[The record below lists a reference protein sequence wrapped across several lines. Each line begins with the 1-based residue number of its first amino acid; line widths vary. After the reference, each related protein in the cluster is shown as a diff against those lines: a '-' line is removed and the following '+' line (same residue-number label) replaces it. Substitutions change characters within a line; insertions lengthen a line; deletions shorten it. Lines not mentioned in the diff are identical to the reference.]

1 MSQDQTETP
10 SAPPEDFRAGFVAIV
25 GRPNVGKSTLVNQ
38 LVGERVAI
46 TTPKPQTTRDRIRG
60 IRTWSDWQ
68 AVYVDTPGIHEAKTL
83 LHRYMVD
90 LAVGTLG
97 DADLVYF
104 LVDVAHFESKPEK
117 VLEQTQAIVEALSQA
132 GTTTFLVLNKVDHLK
147 DKGTLLPMIE
157 QLSALY
163 PFAETVPISALKGD
177 GVETLCTL
185 TRPHL
190 PESPPLF
197 PEDSLTDRSMRFI
210 AAELIREQLYRR
222 LRQELP
228 YQVAVSVDHWEES
241 QETEAVKIYATIH
254 VSRDGHKGIVIG
266 RKGETL
272 KAIGQSARKGIESIM
287 ERRLYLDLKVRV
299 QDKWTN
305 DPRALRKLGYN
316 EKT

>member
-1 MSQDQTETP
+1 MSEDTKETP
-10 SAPPEDFRAGFVAIV
+10 PGDFRSGFVAIV

-60 IRTWSDWQ
+60 IRTWDDWQ
-68 AVYVDTPGIHEAKTL
+68 AVYVDTPGIHEAKNL

-104 LVDVAHFESKPEK
+104 LVDVAHFESKPDK
-117 VLEQTQAIVEALSQA
+117 VLEQTQAIVEVLAQA
-132 GTTTFLVLNKVDHLK
+132 GTPTFLVLNKVDHLK
-147 DKGTLLPMIE
+147 NKAALLPMME
-157 QLSALY
+157 QLGALY
-163 PFAETVPISALKGD
+163 RFDEIVPISALRDTGLD
-177 GVETLCTL
+177 TLGAL
-185 TRPHL
+185 TRARL
-190 PESPPLF
+190 PVSPPLF

-210 AAELIREQLYRR
+210 ASELIREQLYMR

-228 YQVAVSVDHWEES
+228 YQVAVSVDHWEETE
-241 QETEAVKIYATIH
+241 ETEAVKIYATIH
-254 VSRDGHKGIVIG
+254 VARESHKGMVIG
-266 RKGETL
+266 KGAANL
-272 KAIGQSARKGIESIM
+272 KAIGQNARVGIESIM

-305 DPRALRKLGYN
+305 DPSALRKLGYD
-316 EKT
+316 ETT

>member
-1 MSQDQTETP
+1 MSDQATP
-10 SAPPEDFRAGFVAIV
+10 QESAPAPDFRAGFVAIV

-60 IRTWSDWQ
+60 IRTWDDWQ

-83 LHRYMVD
+83 LHRYMVE

-104 LVDVAHFESKPEK
+104 LVDVAHFESKPDK
-117 VLEQTQAIVEALSQA
+117 VLEQTQAIVEALAAA

-147 DKGTLLPMIE
+147 DKGALLPMME

-163 PFAETVPISALKGD
+163 PFAETVPISALKGE
-177 GVETLCTL
+177 GVETLSAL
-185 TRPHL
+185 TRAHL
-190 PESPPLF
+190 PLSPPLF

-228 YQVAVSVDHWEES
+228 YQVAVSVEHWEES
-241 QETEAVKIYATIH
+241 EDTEAVKIYATIH
-254 VSRDGHKGIVIG
+254 VARDGHKGIVIG

-272 KAIGQSARKGIESIM
+272 KAIGQSARKGIENIM

-299 QDKWTN
+299 EDKWTN
-305 DPRALRKLGYN
+305 SARALRKLGYN
-316 EKT
+316 ETI